1 MGITKPRQT
10 TWFPAVRRFFISV
23 KWRVRGSRA
32 TKHNNAWTV
41 IEYRGKPYRFQSKKE
56 ARRAFD
62 LMVAQDGGLISGLQ
76 FQVWVPLVAG
86 IRYRVDF
93 VYVERGGEVYEDAKG
108 HATEV
113 FRIKAKLFKYCYP
126 DRTLR
131 IT

>member
-1 MGITKPRQT
+1 M
-10 TWFPAVRRFFISV
+10 

-41 IEYRGKPYRFQSKKE
+41 IEYRGRTYRFQSKKE

-62 LMVAQDGGLISGLQ
+62 LMVMQDGGLISELQ

-93 VYVERGGEVYEDAKG
+93 LYVERDGSEIYEDAKG